1 MKGIIRKTILGI
13 WFFGGLSACTSKPH
27 FTIEGSL
34 DEKVDGEAY
43 IVGYPGWNKKPDTL
57 ARAEIR
63 DGKFT
68 LTGSLPDTMEAGLY
82 ITGEKTYAILL
93 LENADYRSCNCY
105 LLPIRPSVTRR
116 PDKRMNCATVTT
128 LPVRKT
134 IRLP

>member
-63 DGKFT
+63 DFLSGR
-68 LTGSLPDTMEAGLY
+68 
-82 ITGEKTYAILL
+82 
-93 LENADYRSCNCY
+93 ADGN
-105 LLPIRPSVTRR
+105 
-116 PDKRMNCATVTT
+116 
-128 LPVRKT
+128 RKHEET
-134 IRLP
+134 PG

>member
-57 ARAEIR
+57 AREIYVDR
-63 DGKFT
+63 FT
-68 LTGSLPDTMEAGLY
+68 TRYHGSGTLYHRRENLCDTFA
-82 ITGEKTYAILL
+82 
-93 LENADYRSCNCY
+93 
-105 LLPIRPSVTRR
+105 
-116 PDKRMNCATVTT
+116 
-128 LPVRKT
+128 
-134 IRLP
+134 